1 MGYLGEEIKKLG
13 FGLMRLPQK
22 DGVIDVE
29 QVKEMVDLFMEE
41 GFTYFDTDERNY
53 YLVNTSGNI
62 QKNKL
67 SGLKDGNDCYYYVN
81 NQMNVVLYTDNK
93 TLKSKDGKPVDK
105 NDGKTFI
112 EKYLNGSVD
121 NN

>member
-1 MGYLGEEIKKLG
+1 MTKKDTPSWSNDKSYKNSDDEVV
-13 FGLMRLPQK
+13 R
-22 DGVIDVE
+22 
-29 QVKEMVDLFMEE
+29 
-41 GFTYFDTDERNY
+41 FTYFDTDERNY